1 MPMSSKARP
10 NRSTPTPSPG
20 VAPGR
25 TGRRRA
31 VARRASP
38 VMPHVPATFAREA
51 VRVRTQ
57 GHLSDQLI
65 ARATG
70 AAPSTVRGWL
80 ALRSGPTGARAE
92 RVAELG
98 AIVERLARV
107 IRSDYI
113 PVWLSKP
120 LAALDDEKPVDVLGR
135 GEYARVARLIAGLEE
150 SGAS

>member
-1 MPMSSKARP
+1 MSAPRHGRVRTSAAAVPAR
-10 NRSTPTPSPG
+10 T
-20 VAPGR
+20 V
-25 TGRRRA
+25 RRRGA
-31 VARRASP
+31 APAL
-38 VMPHVPATFAREA
+38 PHVPAAFAREA
-51 VRVRTQ
+51 VRVRSE

-107 IRSDYI
+107 VRRDYI

-120 LAALDDEKPVDVLGR
+120 LVALDDEKPIDVLGR
-135 GEYARVARLIAGLEE
+135 GQYARVARLIAGLEE
-150 SGAS
+150 SGAA